1 MTQAVYV
8 VAFLMTL
15 GVVGIGIALRM
26 GSGDRKRMS
35 QRITLITE
43 SAASAKRPQDSV
55 GSRMRLAQ
63 FDSTVRGIFG
73 LGMGRSWAM
82 TANTLVLSILAV
94 AGGAALWFFTR
105 QVIGLS
111 PLLSMLAAAAGFVMA
126 PRFVLKRQQR
136 TAEAAFSEA
145 FPDAVD
151 SVTRML
157 QAGMPITS
165 ALRAVGNETMP
176 PVSRV
181 FNNIAD
187 QTNMGVSISDAV
199 DASSKHIGLADYRFF
214 AVAIVLQSST
224 GGNLVSTL
232 DKLSGILR
240 KRRAVRKKAKAA
252 TSEVRFAAYIL
263 GALPFVTIG
272 ALLFIQPNYLNIL
285 FTDPRGHML
294 IGIAAGLLF
303 LAAVSIRTMMASISN
318 V

>member
-1 MTQAVYV
+1 MTQTAYL

-26 GSGDRKRMS
+26 GSGDRNRMS
-35 QRITLITE
+35 QRIALIAE
-43 SAASAKRPQDSV
+43 SAGGARRPQESV
-55 GSRMRLAQ
+55 RSRMRLAQ

-82 TANTLVLSILAV
+82 TASTLVLSITAV
-94 AGGAALWFFTR
+94 GGGAALWFFMR

-111 PLLSMLAAAAGFVMA
+111 ALLSILAAAAGFVMA
-126 PRFVLKRQQR
+126 PRFILKRQQL

-157 QAGMPITS
+157 QAGMPIAS

-176 PVSRV
+176 PVSLV

-199 DASSKHIGLADYRFF
+199 DASSKHIGLPDYRFF
-214 AVAIVLQSST
+214 AVAIVLQSAT

-232 DKLSGILR
+232 DKLSSR
-240 KRRAVRKKAKAA
+240 TAP
-252 TSEVRFAAYIL
+252 S
-263 GALPFVTIG
+263 
-272 ALLFIQPNYLNIL
+272 
-285 FTDPRGHML
+285 RGT
-294 IGIAAGLLF
+294 F
-303 LAAVSIRTMMASISN
+303 SIRSASTTPVVILTLPVARPVRTCSAAE
-318 V
+318 